1 MKLVKL
7 SLAAAIA
14 AGSFSALNAVSLEDA
29 IKNVDFTGQLRYRYD
44 TGAWDSESGSS
55 VSGDRNAQS
64 SINGDNAKQT
74 HKFRARLAAKAD
86 IGDGFKVFGQV
97 QYGQDANG
105 GYGAGNTT
113 ATGNTF
119 NLRQAYLQYD
129 LADYGTSFIW
139 GKQELGTIWTDDM
152 VGMAAKA
159 LYTGIDGLTLA
170 AFAVDSFEE
179 DGERAFRRPTAL
191 TDNTSIDNKNRESN
205 NGSDFIFR
213 QNFYGAA
220 AIGAYDLGGSTLD
233 TQLWL
238 GYLNK
243 RAFFYALDVV
253 YGLPID
259 QDLSWTLQ
267 VNYLGNSLD
276 STVKDKFGSENVA
289 NGNFVN
295 LRGTIKGYG
304 FDGTLGGVMY
314 GKKGKTTI
322 NMIEDRSYKVLPA
335 GKEIFYMKG
344 SNLTDSFGQNTFGY
358 VTAGYTLPSDLRL
371 GVQFLYGATAADA
384 NGALA
389 SADLGGGDKMEAVA
403 EVSYN
408 YTKNL
413 DFLLWYSYLDVKADA
428 PAGYA
433 DDLDTKKNSVR
444 FQAIYK
450 F

>member
-44 TGAWDSESGSS
+44 TAAWDEF
-55 VSGDRNAQS
+55 DRNAQS
-64 SINGDNAKQT
+64 TMNGDNARQT
-74 HKFRARLAAKAD
+74 HRFRARLAAKAD

-97 QYGQDANG
+97 QYGQDNNG

-113 ATGNTF
+113 ATGETF
-119 NLRQAYLQYD
+119 KLRQAYLQYD

-170 AFAVDSFEE
+170 AFAVDSFEA
-179 DGERAFRRPTAL
+179 DGERAFQRPTTNVDAVG
-191 TDNTSIDNKNRESN
+191 SN
-205 NGSDFIFR
+205 AADFIFR

-276 STVKDKFGSENVA
+276 STVKDKFGSDSVA

-335 GKEIFYMKG
+335 GKEIFYMQG

-371 GVQFLYGATAADA
+371 GVQFIYGATTADA
-384 NGALA
+384 GTAQTSAGA
-389 SADLGGGDKMEAVA
+389 GGGDKMEAVA

-413 DFLLWYSYLDVKADA
+413 DFLLYYSYLDVKAKA
-428 PAGYA
+428 EAGVA
-433 DDLDTKKNSVR
+433 DDYDTKKNSVR